1 MFCTKRLDPPRD
13 GRANMLIKLLDNFH
27 ESPNYEIVLLSFCAQ
42 TERLK
47 QNYNVIEL
55 SKPFRAFDF
64 ILNILRG
71 YPLQVALYTGRHLK
85 NEIQSIVVEQ
95 QLDIIVTDML
105 RTSML
110 ATLIDIPAR
119 IMDMDDLLSR
129 RYRQYL
135 KMPERH
141 KLLGNLPFRLPKPI
155 YSIIRRTIKPILWF
169 EGWQMERYE
178 HKLPKKF
185 NSTVLVSYLETDI
198 LKRRI
203 GTNGIVTIPN
213 YIEFESPNTMVG
225 VGNGDGQINNTNHRT
240 IESDLLFFGNL
251 SIPHNVDSANYI
263 INYLYPKIKEK
274 RPSCKLRIVGW
285 DVHQDVV
292 DWIQLD
298 NSIELFQ
305 NVRDISK
312 HILSTRISFCPQRF
326 GSGVKTKILES
337 LYLGIPVVTTP
348 TGAEG
353 IPNAE
358 EIMYIGHS
366 EEDLVETVL
375 SLLDEPLQARDRV
388 ARGSEIVRN
397 HFNRD
402 LVMTQWTRLIDN
414 ALASAIPN

>member
-27 ESPNYEIVLLSFCAQ
+27 ESPNYEIV
-42 TERLK
+42 
-47 QNYNVIEL
+47 
-55 SKPFRAFDF
+55 
-64 ILNILRG
+64 
-71 YPLQVALYTGRHLK
+71 
-85 NEIQSIVVEQ
+85 
-95 QLDIIVTDML
+95 
-105 RTSML
+105 
-110 ATLIDIPAR
+110 
-119 IMDMDDLLSR
+119 
-129 RYRQYL
+129 
-135 KMPERH
+135 
-141 KLLGNLPFRLPKPI
+141 
-155 YSIIRRTIKPILWF
+155 
-169 EGWQMERYE
+169 
-178 HKLPKKF
+178 
-185 NSTVLVSYLETDI
+185 
-198 LKRRI
+198 
-203 GTNGIVTIPN
+203 TIPN
-213 YIEFESPNTMVG
+213 YIAFESPNTMVG

-240 IESDLLFFGNL
+240 IENDLLFFGNL

-388 ARGSEIVRN
+388 TRGSEIVRN